1 MLLILMEIVQNKP
14 RTSASRM
21 IWHEFSHQGFTIV
34 LASFKISASTWT
46 DRFLKN
52 KKETKK

>member
-14 RTSASRM
+14 RTFASR

-46 DRFLKN
+46 DHFLKN